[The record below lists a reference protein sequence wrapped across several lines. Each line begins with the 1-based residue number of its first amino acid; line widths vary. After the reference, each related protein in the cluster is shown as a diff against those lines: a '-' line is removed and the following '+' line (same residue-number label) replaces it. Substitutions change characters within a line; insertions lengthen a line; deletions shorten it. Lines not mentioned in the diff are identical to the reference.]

1 VDLEVKNRLYLEN
14 LEDLYY
20 LVDLAVKNLENL
32 EDLYCLVDLAVKH
45 LVDQLDLGDP
55 LVLVDL
61 LRLLL
66 LEDPWV
72 LVLRLDQLDLEVKL
86 LEDQ

>member
-1 VDLEVKNRLYLEN
+1 MDLVVKR
-14 LEDLYY
+14 
-20 LVDLAVKNLENL
+20 
-32 EDLYCLVDLAVKH
+32 

-66 LEDPWV
+66 LGDLWV
-72 LVLRLDQLDLEVKL
+72 LELRLGRWDLVVKL

>member
-1 VDLEVKNRLYLEN
+1 VDLVVKR
-14 LEDLYY
+14 
-20 LVDLAVKNLENL
+20 
-32 EDLYCLVDLAVKH
+32 

-66 LEDPWV
+66 LGDLWV
-72 LVLRLDQLDLEVKL
+72 LELRLGRLDLEVKL